1 MASVPAELGYDTSE
15 PMPRVQVQTP
25 ERTTQAIATDSLVPA
40 VYHELRRLA
49 HAYLRDERTDHTL
62 QATALVHETYLRL
75 RHQASLG
82 DERAAFVGVAAHLMR
97 QILVEYAR
105 ARNREKRGG
114 QEHRRVPLHEAV
126 ATLDAAHSERWLALD
141 AALERLAVLSAR
153 QAQIVELRYFG
164 GFTVEETASLLE
176 ISPKT
181 VKRDWA
187 AARAW
192 LRRELES
199 PR

>member
-1 MASVPAELGYDTSE
+1 MIPPTEK
-15 PMPRVQVQTP
+15 MPRVQVEAS
-25 ERTTQAIATDSLVPA
+25 ERATVGIAADSLVPA
-40 VYHELRRLA
+40 VYQELRRLA
-49 HAYLRDERTDHTL
+49 HACLRDERKDHTL
-62 QATALVHETYLRL
+62 QATALVHEAYMRL
-75 RHQASLG
+75 RQQAPIG
-82 DERAAFVGVAAHLMR
+82 DESGRFVGIAAHVMR

-105 ARNREKRGG
+105 ARHREKRGG
-114 QEHRRVPLHEAV
+114 KDQRRVPFDDAV
-126 ATLDAAHSERWLALD
+126 ATIDATHADRWVELD
-141 AALERLAVLSAR
+141 AALDRLSALSSR

-192 LRRELES
+192 LRRELDS

>member
-1 MASVPAELGYDTSE
+1 M
-15 PMPRVQVQTP
+15 
-25 ERTTQAIATDSLVPA
+25 PA
-40 VYHELRRLA
+40 VYQQLRRVA
-49 HAYLRDERTDHTL
+49 HAYLRDERIDHTL
-62 QATALVHETYLRL
+62 QATALVHEAYLRL
-75 RHQASLG
+75 RHQSPTWS
-82 DERAAFVGVAAHLMR
+82 ERGGFVGLAAHLMR

-105 ARNREKRGG
+105 ARHREKRGG
-114 QEHRRVPLHEAV
+114 KEQRRVGLDEAV
-126 ATLDAAHSERWLALD
+126 ATLDAAHADRWLALD
-141 AALERLAVLSAR
+141 AALEKLAVLSAR

-192 LRRELES
+192 LRRELDS

>member
-1 MASVPAELGYDTSE
+1 
-15 PMPRVQVQTP
+15 MPRVQVQTG
-25 ERTTQAIATDSLVPA
+25 ERSTQTFAIDALLPA
-40 VYHELRRLA
+40 MYQELRRLA
-49 HAYLRDERTDHTL
+49 HAYLRDERADHTL
-62 QATALVHETYLRL
+62 QATALVHEAYMRL
-75 RHQASLG
+75 RHQPWIG
-82 DERAAFVGVAAHLMR
+82 DERGPFVGLAAHLMR
-97 QILVEYAR
+97 QILVDYAR

-114 QEHRRVPLHEAV
+114 KEQRRIPLDESV
-126 ATLDAAHSERWLALD
+126 ATLDAAHGDRWLALD
-141 AALERLAVLSAR
+141 AALERLAQLSAR

-192 LRRELES
+192 LRRELDS